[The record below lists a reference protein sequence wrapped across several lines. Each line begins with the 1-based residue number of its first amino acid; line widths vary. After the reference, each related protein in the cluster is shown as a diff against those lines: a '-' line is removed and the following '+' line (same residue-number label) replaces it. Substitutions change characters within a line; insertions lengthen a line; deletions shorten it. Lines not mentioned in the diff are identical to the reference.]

1 MKKTLQHVPSNR
13 FSMAGRTFDIVAVDG
28 EADIVT
34 IREAATG
41 KRYRYTWA
49 DFKKKLKGVLY

>member
-1 MKKTLQHVPSNR
+1 
-13 FSMAGRTFDIVAVDG
+13 MAGRTFDIVAVDG